1 MEINYQLLADS
12 MKKCSDCIF
21 RNPEIEPLVPAY
33 VEAPV
38 PIMFVGENP
47 SWAVGQDVPFA
58 DGTISGQ
65 ALEQHY
71 LKPLGLS
78 RNQVWITDII
88 KCRYPKH
95 IYGAKPKYVADIQ
108 NVAEPCSNLWLTKE
122 IQLAQPYVVATLS
135 DAEVYQRLRRAF
147 RLNIPADF
155 SEAVGHP
162 HEVVL
167 GEHKTTLFPMIHPD
181 VSRPVGVGD
190 NSKKKAREKWSPK
203 HQKEHIPALRE
214 ILPLKK

>member
-12 MKKCSDCIF
+12 MKKCSEDCIF
-21 RNPEIEPLVPAY
+21 RNPEIEPLVPAC
-33 VEAPV
+33 VEVPV
-38 PIMFVGENP
+38 RIMFVGENP

-95 IYGAKPKYVADIQ
+95 IYLAKPKYEADIQ
-108 NVAEPCSNLWLTKE
+108 NVAKTCSNLWLTKE
-122 IQLAQPYVVATLS
+122 IQLAQPYLVATLS
-135 DAEVYQRLRRAF
+135 DAQVYNRFRRAF
-147 RLNIPADF
+147 ALDIPADF

-162 HEVVL
+162 HEVVIR
-167 GEHKTTLFPMIHPD
+167 GHKTTLFPMIHPD

-190 NSKKKAREKWSPK
+190 NRKKKTREKWSPK
-203 HQKEHIPALRE
+203 HLNEHIPALRK
-214 ILPLKK
+214 ILSL